1 MLKYI
6 YKDNAFLGF
15 YNNIYCFEKIYGVIG
30 CGLIPNHSL
39 VILSGGVE
47 NQRKVLSNTT
57 IYLKYDKSFFFD
69 KYGNIP
75 SNSFSNNFHILFVNR
90 ITRVNSK
97 ILSMTNKKLLENK
110 FHIYE
115 RKFFMSNLEAIEL
128 GIVDSIL
135 R

>member
-47 NQRKVLSNTT
+47 VIIILLESK
-57 IYLKYDKSFFFD
+57 KSF
-69 KYGNIP
+69 I
-75 SNSFSNNFHILFVNR
+75 
-90 ITRVNSK
+90 
-97 ILSMTNKKLLENK
+97 
-110 FHIYE
+110 
-115 RKFFMSNLEAIEL
+115 
-128 GIVDSIL
+128 
-135 R
+135 